1 MHALL
6 VEFEKSQKVQETVE
20 QNLKRRSHRA
30 LWGHFI
36 YDMLYR
42 YISEW
47 ISDNKRKE
55 IMGSFWL
62 GNQDLV
68 FDIRISDFAT
78 KHEVKN
84 QISNLKN
91 PFLQGIIII
100 ISYPT
105 YDITKFLLLRSF
117 KRRVLSFNPIKH
129 LLFLNYFISHFIPTY
144 DCPNNSWTRNWN
156 TYKQEACKSSPALF

>member
-1 MHALL
+1 M
-6 VEFEKSQKVQETVE
+6 VEFKKSQKVQETVE

-36 YDMLYR
+36 YDMLYS

-62 GNQDLV
+62 GNLDLV

-78 KHEVKN
+78 KHEVKK
-84 QISNLKN
+84 QMLNLKN
-91 PFLQGIIII
+91 QFLTGD
-100 ISYPT
+100 Y
-105 YDITKFLLLRSF
+105 Y
-117 KRRVLSFNPIKH
+117 
-129 LLFLNYFISHFIPTY
+129 
-144 DCPNNSWTRNWN
+144 
-156 TYKQEACKSSPALF
+156 

>member
-1 MHALL
+1 M

-36 YDMLYR
+36 YDMLYSH
-42 YISEW
+42 ISEW

-62 GNQDLV
+62 GNLDLV

-84 QISNLKN
+84 QTLNLKN
-91 PFLQGIIII
+91 PFLTGDYYYYKLSNLWYHEI
-100 ISYPT
+100 P
-105 YDITKFLLLRSF
+105 SF
-117 KRRVLSFNPIKH
+117 AF
-129 LLFLNYFISHFIPTY
+129 F
-144 DCPNNSWTRNWN
+144 
-156 TYKQEACKSSPALF
+156 